1 MKNWKTR
8 VTPML
13 SRFTLGIQLTRKYCW
28 RFRKEKRVIKL
39 KWKQNKIRRR
49 ILWVLRRLFMRIRM
63 KMMWRCK
70 TEILKLKRWKFWN
83 KLMKRNLKSKW
94 NSSIFK
100 LTIPKV
106 EQLNIY
112 NQIFKNIFKIK
123 NLKMILNFWMS
134 QMKMK

>member
-1 MKNWKTR
+1 MKNLRTR
-8 VTPML
+8 GTPML
-13 SRFTLGIQLTRKYCW
+13 SRFTLGILRTRKYCW
-28 RFRKEKRVIKL
+28 RFRRGKRVIKL
-39 KWKQNKIRRR
+39 KWKQNRIRRR
-49 ILWVLRRLFMRIRM
+49 ILLVLRRLFMRIRM
-63 KMMWRCK
+63 KMMWQCK
-70 TEILKLKRWKFWN
+70 TEILKLKRWKLWN